1 MNRERAIGTLGT
13 LGAVA
18 LLGIPARSGAEPS
31 PHAVI
36 RILGPQHKRTGPDRL
51 AHAAF
56 VPSEIEVPVN
66 ELVTV
71 SVVSDDLEMHSIT
84 APGLDVDQKIAPAI
98 KRAGKIV
105 PVTTTFTFT
114 AYGSGV
120 YRWYCRYA
128 CDMGTRM
135 WSMGTGYT
143 GRGKEGFMA
152 GRIIVV

>member
-18 LLGIPARSGAEPS
+18 LLGIPARAGAEPS
-31 PHAVI
+31 AHAVI
-36 RILGPQHKRTGPDRL
+36 RILGPQHRQIGPDRL

-66 ELVTV
+66 ELVRV
-71 SVVSDDLEMHSIT
+71 SVVSDDLETHSIT
-84 APGLDVDQKIAPAI
+84 APGLDVDQRIAPGI